1 MTGQGLTGYFEC
13 VGDESGLP
21 CTPGVSSYAKSMEV
35 IF

>member
-21 CTPGVSSYAKSMEV
+21 CTAGVSYAKSMEV